1 MWLRLRWLG
10 RRLGLRMVVGGGLRL
25 LLGSLLRATMC
36 RGLGHRRGAIAVG
49 DGVSEISPNLRI
61 VMGLLS
67 QEFEGNW

>member
-49 DGVSEISPNLRI
+49 DGVSEISPQSQNRDGAIISRI
-61 VMGLLS
+61 
-67 QEFEGNW
+67 